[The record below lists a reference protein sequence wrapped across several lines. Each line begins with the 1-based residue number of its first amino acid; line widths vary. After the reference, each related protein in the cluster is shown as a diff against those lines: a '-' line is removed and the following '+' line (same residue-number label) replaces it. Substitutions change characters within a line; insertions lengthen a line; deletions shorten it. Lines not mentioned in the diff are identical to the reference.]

1 MRSNITKRY
10 YSYVLRY
17 PDDCFNRQGVDVSN
31 VVFYVGKGQRDRA
44 FSHENEARTSCVCK
58 KCAAIR
64 YVWSLGKNY
73 ITEIVAQSED
83 EAEILQH
90 EKLGITKIYA
100 SVHLVNI
107 AGNEQAKRIPRMQ
120 QTIYLPREMAK
131 WLRVQAAIEE
141 REISEVV
148 AQALEE
154 YRKKRQ

>member
-1 MRSNITKRY
+1 M
-10 YSYVLRY
+10 
-17 PDDCFNRQGVDVSN
+17 
-31 VVFYVGKGQRDRA
+31 
-44 FSHENEARTSCVCK
+44 
-58 KCAAIR
+58 
-64 YVWSLGKNY
+64 WSLGKNY